1 MWKTN
6 IIKSVTTDN
15 QRIFRIKDKVKF
27 KFKYSDKKVVEV
39 MGTIEDIL
47 ENRIAILMDDR
58 NIHYF
63 DYDGIVENTSE
74 FVL

>member
-1 MWKTN
+1 MWKAK

-27 KFKYSDKKVVEV
+27 KFKYSDGKVIDVLGV
-39 MGTIEDIL
+39 VEDIL
-47 ENRIAILMDDR
+47 ENRLAILMDDR

-74 FVL
+74 FIL